1 MSRVVVGITGAS
13 GAAVALQV
21 LQLLAQ
27 TTAEVHLVVS
37 KWGSVNLEHECG
49 VKVRALHALA
59 HTVHSDHDLAAP
71 ISSGSFRCEATLIVP
86 CSARTL
92 GAIASGSGDTLISR
106 AADVAIKERRRLVL
120 ALREAPLSSIHLRN
134 ALQVSDAGGIVY
146 PLVPTFYANP
156 VDVHQLTEQMAARL
170 VDLCGFETAALP
182 RWSESIGLEQQA
194 RTGRGATGAAGY
206 EAFPG
211 SGTSPE

>member
-1 MSRVVVGITGAS
+1 VRS
-13 GAAVALQV
+13 LHP
-21 LQLLAQ
+21 L
-27 TTAEVHLVVS
+27 VH
-37 KWGSVNLEHECG
+37 
-49 VKVRALHALA
+49 A
-59 HTVHSDHDLAAP
+59 VHSDHDLAAP

-170 VDLCGFETAALP
+170 VDLCGFETDALP
-182 RWSESIGLEQQA
+182 KWSESIGLTQQSHKKK
-194 RTGRGATGAAGY
+194 AAKQSPDYGVSS
-206 EAFPG
+206 G
-211 SGTSPE
+211 SGTPPE